1 MIKTITRTNQFK
13 KDYKLALK
21 QKKDI
26 SKLEAVLK
34 ILITEEKLPDKYKDH
49 QLINYNSCRECHI
62 TPDWL
67 IIYKIVDDELFL
79 IRLGSHSEL
88 FNK

>member
-26 SKLEAVLK
+26 SKLEIVLK
-34 ILITEEKLPDKYKDH
+34 ILIAEEKLPEKYKDH
-49 QLINYNSCRECHI
+49 MLINYNSFRGCHI

-67 IIYKIVDDELFL
+67 LIYKIVNDELFL

>member
-26 SKLEAVLK
+26 SKLEIVLK
-34 ILITEEKLPDKYKDH
+34 ILIAEEKLPEKHKDH
-49 QLINYNSCRECHI
+49 MLIIYNSFRECHI

-67 IIYKIVDDELFL
+67 LIYKIVNDELFL